1 MLTIMEKLGDLLK
14 KKRGESSMTLRNV
27 EAITDISNAYLSQL
41 ENNKITKPSPT
52 ILKKL
57 SQTYETSYHRLMTI
71 AGYPMEIDDEQITFR
86 TSQGLED
93 LTRAEEKELLDYLR
107 FIRQR
112 RRTR

>member
-1 MLTIMEKLGDLLK
+1 MEKLGILLK
-14 KKRGESSMTLRNV
+14 KKREESNFTLRHV
-27 EAITDISNAYLSQL
+27 EKLTQISNAYLSQL

-57 SQTYETSYHRLMTI
+57 SQVYDTSYHRLMTV
-71 AGYPMEIDDEQITFR
+71 AGYPMEIEDEQITFR

-93 LTRAEEKELLDYLR
+93 LSRDEEKEMLEYLR

-112 RRTR
+112 RRMQ

>member
-1 MLTIMEKLGDLLK
+1 MEKLGDFLK
-14 KKRGESSMTLRNV
+14 KKREESSLTLRKV
-27 EAITDISNAYLSQL
+27 EEITDISNAYLSQL

-57 SQTYETSYHRLMTI
+57 SQAYETSYHRLMTT
-71 AGYPMEIDDEQITFR
+71 AGYPMEIEDARITFR

-112 RRTR
+112 RKTQ

>member
-1 MLTIMEKLGDLLK
+1 MEKLGNFLK
-14 KKRGESSMTLRNV
+14 KKREESTLTLRQV
-27 EAITDISNAYLSQL
+27 EKATDISNAYLSQL

-57 SQTYETSYHRLMTI
+57 SKTYDTSYHRLMTI
-71 AGYPMEIDDEQITFR
+71 AGYPMEVEDEQITFR

-93 LTRAEEKELLDYLR
+93 LSRDEEKELLEYLR

-112 RRTR
+112 RRTQ

>member
-1 MLTIMEKLGDLLK
+1 MEKLGILLK
-14 KKRGESSMTLRNV
+14 KKREESNFTLRQV
-27 EAITDISNAYLSQL
+27 EKLTQISNAYLSQL

-57 SQTYETSYHRLMTI
+57 SQVYDTSYHRLMTV
-71 AGYPMEIDDEQITFR
+71 AGYPMEIEDEQITFR

-93 LTRAEEKELLDYLR
+93 LSRDEEKEMLEYLR

-112 RRTR
+112 RRMQ

>member
-1 MLTIMEKLGDLLK
+1 MEKLGDLLK
-14 KKRGESSMTLRNV
+14 KKREDTGLTLRKV
-27 EAITDISNAYLSQL
+27 EEITEISNAYLSQL

-57 SQTYETSYHRLMTI
+57 SEVYDASYHRLMTI
-71 AGYPMEIDDEQITFR
+71 AGYPMEIEDKQITFR

-93 LTRAEEKELLDYLR
+93 LSRNEEKELLDYLR

-112 RRTR
+112 RRTQ

>member
-1 MLTIMEKLGDLLK
+1 MEKLGDFLK
-14 KKRGESSMTLRNV
+14 RKRDETTLTLRQV
-27 EAITDISNAYLSQL
+27 EKQTQISNAYLSQL

-57 SQTYETSYHRLMTI
+57 SQVYNVSYHRLMMIT
-71 AGYPMEIDDEQITFR
+71 GYPMETDDKQIAFR

-93 LTRAEEKELLDYLR
+93 LSRDEEKELLNYLR

-112 RRTR
+112 GRM